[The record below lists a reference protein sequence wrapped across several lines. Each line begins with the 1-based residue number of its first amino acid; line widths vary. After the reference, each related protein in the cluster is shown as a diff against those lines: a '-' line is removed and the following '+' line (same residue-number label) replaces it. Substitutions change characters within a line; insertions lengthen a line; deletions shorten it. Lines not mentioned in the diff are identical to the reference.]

1 MFQFSMAISFRA
13 KTDPTAEQNFS
24 FFTDLFN
31 WSRASQILVSDMSA
45 IYPTYFSADCGTQI
59 AFGKLQFLPG
69 LCLSNSLVRELSTR
83 TTTSIGLPSKQR
95 LNWLY
100 ARNETIFSIMDN
112 LAYQGGDVVVV
123 HLLSRLL
130 TPLFYLALAKVYS

>member
-1 MFQFSMAISFRA
+1 MFQFSTPISFRA
-13 KTDPTAEQNFS
+13 LTDPIAEQNFS
-24 FFTDLFN
+24 FLSDTLN
-31 WSRASQILVSDMSA
+31 WSRTSQILVSDKSA
-45 IYPTYFSADCGTQI
+45 IYPTYFTAVCGTRI
-59 AFGKLQFLPG
+59 AFGKVQLLPG
-69 LCLSNSLVRELSTR
+69 LCLSNCLVRELSTR